1 MNDECVVYYYT
12 IEYAIQCI
20 SIHSLKLYYYS
31 VVTLLLLYY
40 YYSEATTLMLLWC
53 YSTTTLMLL
62 WCYSDATCVC
72 FLQVISFKF
81 ELLPISLKH
90 ALIVDSSLI
99 YQEEW
104 LIYITLS
111 ERERTTIFI
120 ISGIQLCKATIVPPN
135 KRAYRPQP
143 IWGCESL
150 EIVVVNRMCDTL
162 IDKDWAYNNAFWIII
177 IWSHCITLWSYAI
190 AI

>member
-1 MNDECVVYYYT
+1 MQYNVYPY
-12 IEYAIQCI
+12 
-20 SIHSLKLYYYS
+20 IHLNSTT
-31 VVTLLLLYY
+31 TLLLLCC
-40 YYSEATTLMLLWC
+40 YSTTTTLRLLLWCYSDATLMLLWC
-53 YSTTTLMLL
+53 YSV
-62 WCYSDATCVC
+62 ATCVC
-72 FLQVISFKF
+72 FLRVISFKF